1 MLADFQR
8 LRQHLPDEDDID
20 LIILKGHLLLEESLE
35 RIIRTIVAQGDLLKN
50 DLLSFYQKA
59 WLARAMSWSQ
69 HRGKLWDLIL
79 TLNTLRNA
87 LVHHLEPPEFDAKV
101 KAFLASASTDY
112 GPSGLREEIR
122 NSPVPDQLRH
132 AIVVLMGFLG
142 SCEQDARAYRKA
154 VGGLYTVG
162 AGDA

>member
-1 MLADFQR
+1 MLAEFQR

-35 RIIRTIVAQGDLLKN
+35 RIIRTMSAHGDLPKG
-50 DLLSFYQKA
+50 DLRRSFYQKA
-59 WLARAMSWSQ
+59 RLARAMCRSQ
-69 HRGKLWDLIL
+69 YQSKLWDLIL
-79 TLNTLRNA
+79 TLNTLRNTV
-87 LVHHLEPPEFDAKV
+87 VHQLEPPEFDAKV

-122 NSPVPDQLRH
+122 RSPVPDRLRY
-132 AIVVLMGFLG
+132 AIVVLMMFLG
-142 SCEQDARAYRKA
+142 SCEQDASANRKA
-154 VGGLYTVG
+154 